1 MIDRYKKYGFLFQE
15 LVHRDF
21 IKKYKRTAL
30 GMGWSVLSP
39 LLQLLVMRIMLTRF
53 FATGIEHYTT
63 FLFAGN
69 IVFNYYN
76 ESTNA
81 GMTALS
87 ENAGIISKV
96 NVPKYMFVFSKN
108 ISSLITFLLTVV
120 VFFVLAVFDGIQ
132 FTWKIVFL
140 VYPIICL
147 VLFNIGLG
155 LVLSAC
161 YTFFRDLQ
169 YLYSIFTFLLMYMSA
184 VFYNID
190 GYSEFAQNLFLLN
203 PVYLFIRYFRKIVIE
218 QMIPTL
224 WFHLLMAADVV
235 IVLLLGF
242 HMYKKYNH
250 DFLYYF

>member
-1 MIDRYKKYGFLFQE
+1 MLERYKKYSFLFQE

-21 IKKYKRTAL
+21 TKKYKRTAL
-30 GMGWSVLSP
+30 GIGWSVLSP
-39 LLQLLVMRIMLTRF
+39 LLQLLVMKVMLTQF

-76 ESTNA
+76 ESTSS

-108 ISSLITFLLTVV
+108 ISSLITFLLTVG
-120 VFFVLAVFDGIQ
+120 VFFILAAFDGIV
-132 FTWKIVFL
+132 FTWKIGML
-140 VYPIICL
+140 IYPIVCL
-147 VLFNIGLG
+147 VLFNIGMG

-184 VFYNID
+184 VFYDINA
-190 GYSEFAQNLFLLN
+190 YSEFAQKLFLLN
-203 PVYLFIRYFRKIVIE
+203 PIYLFIRYFRKIVIE
-218 QMIPTL
+218 QTIPTI
-224 WFHLLMAADVV
+224 WFHLLMTVDVC
-235 IVLLLGF
+235 IVLLMGF
-242 HMYKKYNH
+242 YMYKKYNH

>member
-1 MIDRYKKYGFLFQE
+1 MLERFRRYSFLFQE

-21 IKKYKRTAL
+21 TKKYKRTAL
-30 GMGWSVLSP
+30 GIGWSVLSP
-39 LLQLLVMRIMLTRF
+39 LLQLLVMKVMLTRF
-53 FATGIEHYTT
+53 FATGIDHYTT

-108 ISSLITFLLTVV
+108 ISSLISFSLTVV
-120 VFFVLAVFDGIQ
+120 VFFILALFDGIQ
-132 FTWKIVFL
+132 FTWKVIFL
-140 VYPIICL
+140 IYPIVGL
-147 VLFNIGLG
+147 VLFNVGLG
-155 LVLSAC
+155 LFLSAC

-169 YLYSIFTFLLMYMSA
+169 YLYSVFTFLLMYMSA
-184 VFYNID
+184 VFYNIEAF
-190 GYSEFAQNLFLLN
+190 SPMAQNLFLLN
-203 PVYLFIRYFRKIVIE
+203 PVYLFIRYFRKIVLE
-218 QMIPTL
+218 QTIPSV
-224 WFHLLMAADVV
+224 WFHLLMAADVAA
-235 IVLLLGF
+235 VLGLGF
-242 HMYKKYNH
+242 YMYKKYNH

>member
-1 MIDRYKKYGFLFQE
+1 MIERYKKYSFLFQE
-15 LVHRDF
+15 LIHRDF
-21 IKKYKRTAL
+21 TKKYKRTAL
-30 GMGWSVLSP
+30 GIGWSVLSP
-39 LLQLLVMRIMLTRF
+39 LLQLLVMKIMLTRF

-76 ESTNA
+76 EATNA

-87 ENAGIISKV
+87 ENAGIITRV

-108 ISSLITFLLTVV
+108 VSSLITFLLTVA
-120 VFFVLAVFDGIQ
+120 VFFLLAAMDGIQ
-132 FTWKIVFL
+132 FTWKIVCL

-147 VLFNIGLG
+147 AFFNIGLG
-155 LVLSAC
+155 LFLSAC

-184 VFYNID
+184 VFYDI
-190 GYSEFAQNLFLLN
+190 GSYSEIAQNLFLLN
-203 PVYLFIRYFRKIVIE
+203 PIYLFIRYFRKIVIE
-218 QMIPTL
+218 QSIPTI
-224 WFHLLMAADVV
+224 WFHLLMATDTIA
-235 IVLLLGF
+235 VLMLGF

>member
-1 MIDRYKKYGFLFQE
+1 MLERYKKYSFLFHE

-21 IKKYKRTAL
+21 TKKYKRTAL
-30 GMGWSVLSP
+30 GIAWSVLSP
-39 LLQLLVMRIMLTRF
+39 LLQLLVMRLMLTRF

-81 GMTALS
+81 GMTALA
-87 ENAGIISKV
+87 ENSAIISKV
-96 NVPKYMFVFSKN
+96 NIPKYLFVFSKN
-108 ISSLITFLLTVV
+108 ISSFITFVLTVLI
-120 VFFVLAVFDGIQ
+120 FFVLAAIDGIT
-132 FTWKIVFL
+132 FTWRIVCL
-140 VYPIICL
+140 AYPIVCL

-155 LVLSAC
+155 LFLSAL

-190 GYSEFAQNLFLLN
+190 SYTPFAQNLFLLN
-203 PVYLFIRYFRKIVIE
+203 PIYLFIRYFRKIVIE
-218 QMIPTL
+218 QTIPSH
-224 WFHLLMAADVV
+224 WFHLLMLADV
-235 IVLLLGF
+235 IIALLAGF

-250 DFLYYF
+250 DFLYYL